1 VSGVSQ
7 CNKREQEIEIK
18 REQEIEIERYSVC
31 VCVCERERERE
42 RESERDVS
50 DLSQSEML
58 LFMPKE
64 IFEIPLQW
72 GTTKGS
78 FTRSDL
84 AVRF

>member
-1 VSGVSQ
+1 MCVRERVS
-7 CNKREQEIEIK
+7 
-18 REQEIEIERYSVC
+18 
-31 VCVCERERERE
+31 ERERER
-42 RESERDVS
+42 ERDVS

-72 GTTKGS
+72 GTTKCS
-78 FTRSDL
+78 FTRSDS